1 MADLDKELSDIRR
14 EVIESRNL
22 VIRADNQL
30 KTLHAEVK
38 TVGRRLDEAIAQQ
51 RLSSV
56 AAYVLF
62 AVLAVGAG
70 LVISVVRSTVATHE
84 RERLGQQLSEATAA
98 LEQSRAQ
105 LASAAAA
112 SRSASDVYKA
122 LPEGSPDERL
132 KAVLALSRVDQAH
145 LSPLERRALQERVEV
160 TRREVGALAL
170 ERGRQASRRGDAAAA
185 SGELTRFLA
194 LDPPEPEALEASFL
208 LGSADARAGRPKEAI
223 PLLSRVVDKDK
234 NEKRREEAMAL
245 LALAYEQ
252 TVNRSAPRN
261 WRAQRWR
268 RPRKAPGLRPSARVW
283 RPLGGRWA
291 RTPGRPPSRPPPR
304 RLRTRRASFPA
315 HPDGTLSL
323 PARPFC

>member
-38 TVGRRLDEAIAQQ
+38 TVGRRLDEAMAQQ

-70 LVISVVRSTVATHE
+70 LVVSVVRGTVATHE
-84 RERLGQQLSEATAA
+84 RERLTQQLSEATAA
-98 LEQSRAQ
+98 LEQSRTQ

-112 SRSASDVYKA
+112 SRAAGDVYRQLA
-122 LPEGSPDERL
+122 EGSADERL
-132 KAVLALSRVDQAH
+132 KAVLALGRLDQAH
-145 LSPLERRALQERVEV
+145 LTPLERRALQERVEA
-160 TRREVGALAL
+160 TRREVGTLAL
-170 ERGRQASRRGDAAAA
+170 ERGRQATRRGETAVATE
-185 SGELTRFLA
+185 ELTRFLA

-208 LGSADARAGRPKEAI
+208 LGTADARSGRPKEAI
-223 PLLSRVVDKDK
+223 PLLSRVVDKYK
-234 NEKRREEAMAL
+234 NETRREEAMAL

-252 TVNRSAPRN
+252 TGQAE
-261 WRAQRWR
+261 RAAQ
-268 RPRKAPGLRPSARVW
+268 L
-283 RPLGGRWA
+283 A
-291 RTPGRPPSRPPPR
+291 RTALEGAPDSPWAPAFRSR
-304 RLRTRRASFPA
+304 LAAARRALAADAGP
-315 HPDGTLSL
+315 PVL
-323 PARPFC
+323 PSGAP

>member
-252 TVNRSAPRN
+252 TGQPERAAQLARSALET
-261 WRAQRWR
+261 
-268 RPRKAPGLRPSARVW
+268 APESP
-283 RPLGGRWA
+283 WA
-291 RTPGRPPSRPPPR
+291 PAFRSR
-304 RLRTRRASFPA
+304 LAAARRALGADAGPPA
-315 HPDGTLSL
+315 VPTAPAAPPHPTGVISGS
-323 PARPFC
+323 P